1 MIITEALNPI
11 FLITF
16 EWIYILASVRVERGL
31 HIFGHLTFVISPTV
45 KIHATNFLTLIQVK
59 LATSTSW
66 VSYLYLATGLSFKYK
81 KLSMPNGIIYS
92 NSSLKNLPVKL
103 AGFFETSS
111 GVTLAMMRPLKLAGL
126 IKFKQSLA
134 SSETAAST
142 TQNIAF
148 DC

>member
-1 MIITEALNPI
+1 MNI
-11 FLITF
+11 
-16 EWIYILASVRVERGL
+16 
-31 HIFGHLTFVISPTV
+31 
-45 KIHATNFLTLIQVK
+45 
-59 LATSTSW
+59 SW
-66 VSYLYLATGLSFKYK
+66 VSYQYLATGLSFKYK

-142 TQNIAF
+142 TQNIVF